1 VAGAGG
7 AAPELS
13 SSETPS
19 RARGARAG
27 ASSARDENEFVAR
40 ALVASHVRS
49 ALGFRV

>member
-13 SSETPS
+13 SSATPS
-19 RARGARAG
+19 RARARGARG
-27 ASSARDENEFVAR
+27 SARDENEFEAR